1 MPGAAGGNTPPRG
14 RRRPAELRLL
24 PCKAR
29 LPPDRGEQGAAG
41 SGDDA
46 GTDGRDA
53 AGSDA
58 GAGAASS
65 SAGRAGP
72 AGPIY
77 AGGGACWGRG
87 RVGGGTGTLAGTDRD
102 ASAGPCR
109 GTSSKVGGGWR
120 GGSWRLSGVKQ
131 VKVACTGCNHALR
144 FLHAAPGVFLTETPV
159 LFLQDGCLLVWSLL
173 PVPRFYSFPL
183 SVTLRR
189 CR

>member
-24 PCKAR
+24 PCEAR
-29 LPPDRGEQGAAG
+29 PLPDRGQQGAAG
-41 SGDDA
+41 SGDDT
-46 GTDGRDA
+46 GTAGRDA
-53 AGSDA
+53 AGSVA
-58 GAGAASS
+58 GAGPASRS
-65 SAGRAGP
+65 SGRAGP

-77 AGGGACWGRG
+77 AGERACWGGG
-87 RVGGGTGTLAGTDRD
+87 RVGGGTGTLEEADRE

-109 GTSSKVGGGWR
+109 GTSFKVWGGWR

-131 VKVACTGCNHALR
+131 VKVACTGCNHALL

-159 LFLQDGCLLVWSLL
+159 LVLQDGWLLVWSLL